1 MTEVKTRAVELINR
15 LPDDKMTYV
24 LGILQV
30 FEKPDTLETEANR
43 PIKTGEP
50 RGYQRLLKYRGTLN
64 RHVDIKRNNALCRRK
79 EEDQPIVHNRV
90 LGEIK
95 NTPLR

>member
-1 MTEVKTRAVELINR
+1 MTEVKTRAVELISR

-24 LGILQV
+24 LDILQA
-30 FEKPDTLETEANR
+30 FEETNALETGANR

-64 RHVDIKRNNALCRRK
+64 RHVDIKKERAEALDEKYART
-79 EEDQPIVHNRV
+79 
-90 LGEIK
+90 L
-95 NTPLR
+95 

>member
-1 MTEVKTRAVELINR
+1 MTEVKTRAIELINR

-30 FEKPDTLETEANR
+30 FEETGALETGANS

-64 RHVDIKRNNALCRRK
+64 RHVDIKKEYAEALDEKYART
-79 EEDQPIVHNRV
+79 
-90 LGEIK
+90 L
-95 NTPLR
+95 